1 MRCLTVTPRQ
11 LPSITE
17 GKSMVRKIDKSTGEI
32 TTITPGGLYA
42 PLPIPA
48 YQVLAECK
56 QFTAQRVLIAL
67 ISHLGDN
74 GWLVY
79 PSYTRISKMSGV
91 ARSSIR
97 RALDVLE
104 DYGFI
109 KVTRIQTSQTQR
121 TNRYYIQLSCYH
133 TSQMNKFA
141 REHLDKRNLCFGC
154 GNRVS
159 PGDHKD
165 GPSGPIH
172 LGCGGKVRKQMKQIA

>member
-1 MRCLTVTPRQ
+1 VTPRYQ
-11 LPSITE
+11 TANTE
-17 GKSMVRKIDKSTGEI
+17 GKQMVRKIDKTTGEI
-32 TTITPGGLYA
+32 ISIPPGGLYA

-56 QFTAQRVLIAL
+56 EFTAQRVLIAL

-79 PSYTRISKMSGV
+79 PSYTRISNVSGV

-97 RALDVLE
+97 KALDVLE

-109 KVTRIQTSQTQR
+109 KVVRIQESQTQR
-121 TNRYYIQLSCYH
+121 RNKYYIQLSCYD

-141 REHLDKRNLCFGC
+141 REYLVKGDTCFGC
-154 GNRVS
+154 GKKVS
-159 PGDHKD
+159 PGDHRA
-165 GPSGPIH
+165 GPSGQIH